1 MKYHNNFIS
10 LEGGEGSGKTTVA
23 KLLKKRLEVLGYD
36 VILTRE
42 PGGTEVGE
50 EIRNLILK
58 SNIDIKTEVLLFA
71 AGRNEHMKKVILPAL
86 LSNKIVICDRFV
98 DSSIVY
104 QEYVGMAK
112 NVGKINDYVIEYY
125 PEFVFFFDIEPQQA
139 LSRINLR
146 DNNRFD
152 KQNLNYHKKIYLSY
166 KDLITKNKKMRRIDA
181 TKTPDEIVDSILQ
194 KLDL

>member
-112 NVGKINDYVIEYY
+112 NVGKINDYVIEYH